1 MLFKE
6 VVSEN
11 STEYTVSIGKVN
23 LLAILFLF
31 PVLILY
37 LVPFLLIWD
46 FDTLKSG
53 FFAFQKW
60 IFLYLIVG
68 IVLHEL
74 LHGLTWAVFSKGG
87 FRQIKF
93 GVNWKYITPYTHFK
107 KPLKV
112 KIYLAGALMPLIVL
126 GVFPAIAGIILGNGL
141 YVLFGIFFTWAAA
154 GDIIS
159 AIKLFQFPLNKLVQD
174 HPDQL
179 GFIIY
184 HQATPNHI

>member
-6 VVSEN
+6 VVLEN
-11 STEYTVSIGKVN
+11 STEYTVPMGKVN
-23 LLAILFLF
+23 LWATLFLF
-31 PVLILY
+31 PVLIVY

-46 FDTLKSG
+46 FNTLKSG
-53 FFAFQKW
+53 FFAFQKL
-60 IFLYLIVG
+60 IFLYLIIG
-68 IVLHEL
+68 IILHEL
-74 LHGLTWAVFSKGG
+74 LHGLTWAVFSKWD
-87 FRQIKF
+87 FKNVRF
-93 GVNWKYITPYTHFK
+93 GVNWKYLTPYTHFK

-112 KIYLAGALMPLIVL
+112 KIYLAGGLMPLIVL
-126 GVFPAIAGIILGNGL
+126 GVFPAIAGIIFGYGL
-141 YVLFGIFFTWAAA
+141 YVMFGISFTWAAA

-159 AIKLFQFPLNKLVQD
+159 AVKLFQFPLNKLVQD

>member
-1 MLFKE
+1 MIFKE
-6 VVSEN
+6 VKLEN
-11 STEYTVSIGKVN
+11 STEYTAPMGKVN
-23 LLAILFLF
+23 LVAIVFLF
-31 PVLILY
+31 PVLIVY

-53 FFAFQKW
+53 FFEFQKL

-74 LHGLTWAVFSKGG
+74 LHGLTWALFSKGG

-112 KIYLAGALMPLIVL
+112 KIYLAGGLMPLFVL
-126 GVFPAIAGIILGNGL
+126 GVIPAIAGIILGNGL
-141 YVLFGIFFTWAAA
+141 YIMFGIFFTWAAS

-159 AIKLFQFPLNKLVQD
+159 AVKLFQFPMSKLVQD

-179 GFIIY
+179 GFIVY
-184 HQATPNHI
+184 N